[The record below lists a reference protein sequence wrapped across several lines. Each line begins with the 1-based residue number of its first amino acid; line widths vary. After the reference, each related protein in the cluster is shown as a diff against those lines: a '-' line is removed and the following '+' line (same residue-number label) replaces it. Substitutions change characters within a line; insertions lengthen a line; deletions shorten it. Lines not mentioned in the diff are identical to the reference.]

1 MEEMTILEMQAAMEA
16 GLGSARWLVS
26 MYLDRIETL
35 DRNGPRLNSIIE
47 LNPDALEI
55 ADQLDRE
62 RKASGPRGPLHGIP
76 IVVKDNL
83 DTGDK
88 MMTTAGSLALE
99 GNYAPRDSHAV
110 KLLRDAGA
118 IILAKT
124 NLSEW
129 ANYRSTRS
137 TSGWSSRGGR
147 TLYPYALDRNPSG
160 SSSGTGVAV
169 AANLCAAGV
178 GTETT
183 GSIVA
188 PASRNGLVGIKPTVG
203 LISRR
208 GIIPISAT
216 RDTAGPMT
224 RTVTDC
230 AVLFDAMCGEDPED
244 EFTADT
250 SGKVASAQAALSPT
264 ALQGKRIGVVRN
276 LLGGDAR
283 VNRLIDGVIAALQKL
298 GAEVVDDLSIE
309 MTPGFRQV
317 MAAST
322 PYEFKAGVNAYLES
336 VNARVKTLSDIIAF
350 NEANADRA
358 MPYFGQERLIEAD
371 GFGPLSTP
379 AYRESMEEARRQAR
393 DLIDTPLR
401 EQRLDALIGATNLP
415 AALTDLING
424 DSRPPMANDLTTPA
438 AVAAYPHVT
447 VPCGNIHGL
456 PIGLSFA
463 GTAFDD
469 VKLLSYAYAYE
480 QATRMRRPPAFRPT
494 VVI

>member
-1 MEEMTILEMQAAMEA
+1 MTISEMQAAMNA
-16 GLGSARWLVS
+16 GLGSARWLVQ
-26 MYLDRIETL
+26 MYLDRIEML
-35 DRNGPRLNSIIE
+35 DRTGPRLNSIIE

-76 IVVKDNL
+76 VVVKDNL
-83 DTGDK
+83 DTGDR

-110 KLLRDAGA
+110 KRLRDAGA
-118 IILAKT
+118 IILGKT

-160 SSSGTGVAV
+160 SSSGTGVAI
-169 AANLCAAGV
+169 AASLAAAGV

-188 PASRNGLVGIKPTVG
+188 PSSRNGLVGIKPTVG

-208 GIIPISAT
+208 GIIPISRT

-224 RTVTDC
+224 RTVEDC
-230 AVLFDAMCGEDPED
+230 AILFDAMVGEDPED
-244 EFTADT
+244 EFTTGTA
-250 SGKVASAQAALSPT
+250 GRIGSAQAALSTT
-264 ALQGKRIGVVRN
+264 ALQGKRIGVIRN
-276 LLGGDAR
+276 LLLSDSR
-283 VNRLIDGVIAALQKL
+283 VYGLIDGVVATLRQL
-298 GAEVVDDLSIE
+298 GAEVVDDLTLE
-309 MTPGFRQV
+309 MTPDFRKV

-322 PYEFKAGVNAYLES
+322 PYEFKHGINEYLAS
-336 VNARVKTLSDIIAF
+336 VNAPVKTLSDVIAF
-350 NEANADRA
+350 NEANAPRT
-358 MPYFGQERLIEAD
+358 MPYFGQERHIEAD
-371 GFGPLSTP
+371 AYGPITDP
-379 AYRESMEEARRQAR
+379 AYVSSMEEARRQAQE
-393 DLIDTPLR
+393 LIDAPLR
-401 EQRLDALIGATNLP
+401 EHRLDALIGPTNIP
-415 AALTDLING
+415 AMLTDLVNG
-424 DSRPPMANDLTTPA
+424 DTRPPQANDLTTPA

-447 VPCGNIHGL
+447 LPCGNIHGL
-456 PIGLSFA
+456 PIGVSFA

-469 VKLLSYAYAYE
+469 VKLLSFAYAYE
-480 QATRMRRPPAFRPT
+480 QASKARIAPT
-494 VVI
+494 YASTVAL

>member
-1 MEEMTILEMQAAMEA
+1 MTILEMQAAMTA
-16 GLGSARWLVS
+16 GLGSSRWLVS
-26 MYLDRIETL
+26 MYLDRIEML
-35 DRNGPRLNSIIE
+35 DRSGPRLNSIIE

-55 ADQLDRE
+55 ADQLDAE

-76 IVVKDNL
+76 VVVKDNL

-88 MMTTAGSLALE
+88 MMTTAGSLALQ

-118 IILAKT
+118 VILAKA

-147 TLYPYALDRNPSG
+147 TLFPYALDRNPSG

-169 AANLCAAGV
+169 AASLCAAGV

-188 PASRNGLVGIKPTVG
+188 PSSRNGLVGIKPTVG

-208 GIIPISAT
+208 GIIPISRT

-224 RTVTDC
+224 RTVEDC

-244 EFTADT
+244 EFTAGT
-250 SGKVASAQAALSPT
+250 AGRLPSAQAALSVT

-276 LLGGDAR
+276 LLNREAR
-283 VNRLIDGVIAALQKL
+283 VDRLIDAVVAVLRQL
-298 GAEVVDDLSIE
+298 GAEVVDELSLE
-309 MTPGFRQV
+309 LTPEFRKV

-322 PYEFKAGVNAYLES
+322 PYEFKHGINEYLAS
-336 VNARVKTLSDIIAF
+336 VNAPAKTLSDIIAF
-350 NEANADRA
+350 NQANAGHA

-371 GFGPLSTP
+371 AYGPISSP
-379 AYRESMEEARRQAR
+379 AYQESMEEGRRLARE
-393 DLIDTPLR
+393 LIDAPLR
-401 EQRLDALIGATNLP
+401 ELRLDALIGPTNLP
-415 AALTDLING
+415 ANLTDLVNG
-424 DSRPPMANDLTTPA
+424 DYRAMANDLTTPA

-447 VPCGNIHGL
+447 VPCGDIHGL
-456 PIGLSFA
+456 PIGLSLV

-480 QATRMRRPPAFRPT
+480 QATKLRKPPTFPETIR
-494 VVI
+494 V